1 MSAPKARPSW
11 IFGAYSSSCIT
22 SQSLFSSLNGF
33 RLYWPLSRAT
43 TAGSCA
49 CSHGVRAVH
58 QKLPCGAT
66 IVTTSPGRT
75 SLWRNGPRLWRTH
88 SAPGGLTWMSSK

>member
-1 MSAPKARPSW
+1 MSDPTARPSW
-11 IFGAYSSSCIT
+11 IFGPYSTCCMT

-33 RLYWPLSRAT
+33 GLYWPFSRST

-49 CSHGVRAVH
+49 CSQAVRAVH

-66 IVTTSPGRT
+66 IVTASPGRI
-75 SLWRNGPRLWRTH
+75 SLWRNGPRLCRTH
-88 SAPGGLTWMSSK
+88 SAFGGLTWMSSK